1 MTIAEIAASL
11 GVSKQAV
18 YQKIKRAGLSVN
30 ALKDHNTGE
39 FTDKGAQT
47 IVNLFNNTPRPNVD
61 VSTPSVEQVETI
73 NALNND
79 IDRLNIEVDRLN
91 NLVEQLTN
99 ERDFLREALLQAQK
113 SADQAQ
119 QLQAMTLT
127 KLLPAPR
134 PGIAERLRQMFKK
147 GAIGENSDN

>member
-30 ALKDHNTGE
+30 TLKDHNTGE
-39 FTDKGAQT
+39 FTDEGAQT
-47 IVNLFNNTPRPNVD
+47 IVNLFNNTPRPNID

-91 NLVEQLTN
+91 DLVEQLTN

-147 GAIGENSDN
+147 GAAIKTSDN

>member
-1 MTIAEIAASL
+1 MTIAEIAARL

-18 YQKIKRAGLSVN
+18 YQKIKRAGLSIN

-39 FTDKGAQT
+39 FTDDGAQT
-47 IVNLFNNTPRPNVD
+47 IVNLFNNAPRSDVD
-61 VSTPSVEQVETI
+61 VSTPSAGQVETI
-73 NALNND
+73 NALNSD
-79 IDRLNIEVDRLN
+79 IDRLKTEVDRLN
-91 NLVEQLTN
+91 NLVEQLTG

-147 GAIGENSDN
+147 STTNENRDK